1 MKRFL
6 VASLAAL
13 LASCAAPR
21 TVVRTEDQSGSVVF
35 KVKPSGAEVSV
46 DGSDVGKARDFDG
59 TSSVLK
65 LSQGTHVIRLS
76 SPGRQDYETKVY
88 IDNTQEVVQ
97 IELQESK

>member
-1 MKRFL
+1 MKRIL
-6 VASLAAL
+6 LASLAAL

-35 KVKPSGAEVSV
+35 NVKPSSAEVSV

-59 TSSVLK
+59 TASVLK
-65 LSQGTHVIRLS
+65 LPAGTHIIRLS

-88 IDNTQEVVQ
+88 IDNTRESIQ